1 MDIEAVEIPLRPE
14 LISDVDALPHGITDE
29 AVIRLIGAA
38 FVRTPLSAEELR
50 DSRLVAFLLDVGS
63 NRFAA
68 DRIGDVIRVSP
79 AAVTGDRLAA
89 ISGLSVNR
97 AQRAM
102 ARLVEAQVLEQ
113 VPESSPGWF
122 RFSAAVICPVNVDQH
137 IDWSAVLSK
146 IAGHGAAALVLRVV
160 VDSMEIPWDWSRL
173 TYEFVAARASYS
185 IGMAQRGISQLIRFG
200 ILERLAH
207 AGRGHDYRLSAWA
220 MGRALAPVIQEET
233 TREMLSEETTPH
245 RVVASK
251 SNLIAPVLD
260 TDSTPTSTMA
270 VEIGGLVVRVPIG
283 TEIRMT
289 IGVNGEPS
297 YQVGP
302 ELKITRRG

>member
-63 NRFAA
+63 SRFVA

-79 AAVTGDRLAA
+79 AAIAGDRLAA
-89 ISGLSVNR
+89 ITGLSVNR

-113 VPESSPGWF
+113 LPESSPGWF
-122 RFSAAVICPVNVDQH
+122 RFSAAVICPVSVDQH

-146 IAGHGAAALVLRVV
+146 IAGHGSAALVLRVV

-173 TYEFVAARASYS
+173 TYEVVAARASYS
-185 IGMAQRGISQLIRFG
+185 IGMAQRGISQLMRFG

-220 MGRALAPVIQEET
+220 MGRALAPVTQET
-233 TREMLSEETTPH
+233 RREMLSEETSSH
-245 RVVASK
+245 RIVATK
-251 SNLIAPVLD
+251 SNLIVPVLD

-270 VEIGGLVVRVPIG
+270 VEIGGLIVRVPVG

-289 IGVNGEPS
+289 IGVNGESS